1 MESADLFVIDNEA
14 EGEAET
20 CVNEKEKEESG
31 NADAGMS
38 TSTSSA
44 RSGRRY
50 REGDQRIQQVCNSFL
65 RTLDNEMLI
74 TIYSIF

>member
-20 CVNEKEKEESG
+20 CANEKEKEESG
-31 NADAGMS
+31 NADAGM
-38 TSTSSA
+38 STSSA

-65 RTLDNEMLI
+65 CL
-74 TIYSIF
+74 